1 MDALDRVN
9 LAAADLLRRVDEA
22 LSGGAPAG
30 HRVWPLLRWIRVL
43 PGPAV
48 EAIVGLRPPD
58 AEDAREVETL
68 AVRVAEAAE
77 PLATQ
82 VAWEGSAGAAFET
95 QRRAYREH
103 LVDSVDSVTVRL
115 EDFASYLEELG
126 AWIAESRVA
135 LALRLATVLR
145 SQESVTLLTSLDAA
159 ERGLAAAEIGAEVL
173 AEIEEI
179 LRAGEEVEADWQPRL
194 ARLRRGAWRPDLSGP
209 AAPTTLRLDL

>member
-9 LAAADLLRRVDEA
+9 LAAADLLRRVDDT
-22 LSGGAPAG
+22 LRGGAPAG
-30 HRVWPLLRWIRVL
+30 HRVWPLLRWLRVL

-58 AEDAREVETL
+58 DEAVREMESL
-68 AVRVAEAAE
+68 AVRVADAAE

-82 VAWEGSAGAAFET
+82 VPWEGSAGEAFET

-115 EDFASYLEELG
+115 EDFSSYLEDIG
-126 AWIAESRVA
+126 AWMAESRVA

-145 SQESVTLLTSLDAA
+145 SQEAVTLLTSVDA
-159 ERGLAAAEIGAEVL
+159 EQRGLAAAEIGAEVL
-173 AEIEEI
+173 AGIEEI

-194 ARLRRGAWRPDLSGP
+194 ARLRRGAWEPDLSGP
-209 AAPTTLRLDL
+209 ITPTTLRLEL